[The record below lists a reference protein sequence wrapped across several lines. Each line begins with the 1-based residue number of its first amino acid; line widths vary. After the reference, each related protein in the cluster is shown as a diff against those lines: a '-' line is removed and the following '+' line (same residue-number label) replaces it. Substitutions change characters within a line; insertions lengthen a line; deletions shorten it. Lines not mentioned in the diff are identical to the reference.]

1 MRVKFKVF
9 ITLLFLAGIMVFI
22 LSSDIF
28 SLKNIYVTGNKTVS
42 KDDIINLSGLQ
53 YGQSLFKMNKKKVYK
68 NLFNNPKVKAIRI
81 KRILPSSLS
90 IDIIERV
97 AVAAIPYLGSYLNID
112 EEALII
118 EVVSL
123 SQETNIPILEGLSF
137 DDFKIGEKFIAN
149 NDEQLRIALKIL
161 SALKTAELNKE
172 INVINIEDT
181 DSIELISN
189 FDVSVILCNSNLDYK
204 IQMAKLIIEDLK
216 KRDKKGIVDMKH
228 EGNPI
233 FRERE

>member
-1 MRVKFKVF
+1 MRTKFKVF
-9 ITLLFLAGIMVFI
+9 IGILIFASIMVFI

-28 SLKNIYVTGNKTVS
+28 LLKNIYVTGNKTIP

-161 SALKTAELNKE
+161 SALKTAELSKE

>member
-1 MRVKFKVF
+1 MRTKFKVF
-9 ITLLFLAGIMVFI
+9 IGILIFASIMVFI

-28 SLKNIYVTGNKTVS
+28 LLKNIYVTGNKTIP

-53 YGQSLFKMNKKKVYK
+53 YGQNLFKMNKKKIYK
-68 NLFNNPKVKAIRI
+68 NLFNNPKIKAIRI

-112 EEALII
+112 EESLII
-118 EVVSL
+118 EVASL
-123 SQETNIPILEGLSF
+123 SQGTNIPVLEGLSF
-137 DDFKIGEKFIAN
+137 DDFKMGEEFKGD
-149 NDEQLRIALKIL
+149 NDEQLEIVLRILTALKN
-161 SALKTAELNKE
+161 AELSKE
-172 INVINIEDT
+172 INLINIEDT
-181 DSIELISN
+181 DNIVLTSTSDI
-189 FDVSVILCNSNLDYK
+189 SVILNNSNLDYK
-204 IQMAKLIIEDLK
+204 IQMAKLIIEDLIK
-216 KRDKKGIVDMKH
+216 NDKKGIIDMKH